1 MRAVNLI
8 PADQRSGGSV
18 GVGRSQGAAYAL
30 LGLFAGLAV
39 MTLLYG
45 LASHH
50 ISNDKKEAAALAERT
65 QQAQAATAAL
75 APYTSFIQ
83 LRKARVEAVAQ
94 LVDSR
99 FDWAHAFHEFAR
111 VLPASASVSSLSG
124 TIVTTTGTGGAAG
137 TSSSASS
144 AASAPASASA
154 GSGSASTASAS
165 GSGSASAA
173 SASGSA
179 AGASG
184 SVTSA
189 TPPGSVPTFAVS
201 GCAKSQAAVAETINR
216 LRLIDGVASVT
227 LQSSTK
233 AASGGGSASGA
244 GGCAPNQPAYNLQVA
259 FQPLPTPSAAT
270 SSNTTVVVATTGS
283 TKKGS
288 AR

>member
-8 PADQRSGGSV
+8 PADQRTGGSV
-18 GVGRSQGAAYAL
+18 GAGRSQGAAYAL

-50 ISNDKKEAAALAERT
+50 ISSDKKEAAALAGAA

-124 TIVTTTGTGGAAG
+124 TIVTTTGTGGTGA
-137 TSSSASS
+137 SSSASS

-154 GSGSASTASAS
+154 GSGSAS
-165 GSGSASAA
+165 AA
-173 SASGSA
+173 SAS
-179 AGASG
+179 
-184 SVTSA
+184 
-189 TPPGSVPTFAVS
+189 
-201 GCAKSQAAVAETINR
+201 
-216 LRLIDGVASVT
+216 
-227 LQSSTK
+227 SS
-233 AASGGGSASGA
+233 SGA
-244 GGCAPNQPAYNLQVA
+244 GAGAGPPPSPPPRLPAA
-259 FQPLPTPSAAT
+259 FPPSQCPAAR
-270 SSNTTVVVATTGS
+270 SP
-283 TKKGS
+283 
-288 AR
+288 RPR

>member
-8 PADQRSGGSV
+8 PAEQRSGVSV
-18 GVGRSQGAAYAL
+18 GAGRSQGAAYAL
-30 LGLFAGLAV
+30 LALFAGLAV

-50 ISNDKKEAAALAERT
+50 ISSDKKEAAALAERT

-75 APYTSFIQ
+75 APYTNFIQ

-94 LVDSR
+94 LIDSR

-111 VLPASASVSSLSG
+111 VLPKSASISSLSG
-124 TIVTTTGTGGAAG
+124 TIVTTTETGGAAG
-137 TSSSASS
+137 ASSSASS
-144 AASAPASASA
+144 SAAAPASASA
-154 GSGSASTASAS
+154 

-179 AGASG
+179 AGTSAAGTSAT
-184 SVTSA
+184 VTSA

-201 GCAKSQAAVAETINR
+201 GCAKSQAAVAETIDR

-259 FQPLPTPSAAT
+259 FEPLPTPSAAS

>member
-8 PADQRSGGSV
+8 PADQRSGASV
-18 GVGRSQGAAYAL
+18 GAGRSQGAAYAL
-30 LGLFAGLAV
+30 LGLAGAIAV
-39 MTLLYG
+39 MILMYG

-50 ISNDKKEAAALAERT
+50 ISNDKKEAAALAQRT

-75 APYTSFIQ
+75 TPYTNFIQ

-111 VLPASASVSSLSG
+111 VLPSSASISSLSG
-124 TIVTTTGTGGAAG
+124 TIVTTTPTGAAAGGASSA
-137 TSSSASS
+137 SSSAST
-144 AASAPASASA
+144 PASSSSS
-154 GSGSASTASAS
+154 SGSASPASA
-165 GSGSASAA
+165 GA

-179 AGASG
+179 AGAAAPVS
-184 SVTSA
+184 SA
-189 TPPGSVPTFAVS
+189 TPPGSVPTFTVS
-201 GCAKSQAAVAETINR
+201 GCAKTQSAVAETIDR

-244 GGCAPNQPAYNLQVA
+244 GGCAPNQPAYTLQVA
-259 FQPLPTPSAAT
+259 FQPLPTPSAAV
-270 SSNTTVVVATTGS
+270 SSNTTVVVASTSS

-288 AR
+288 AG